1 MDESLDTLI
10 TNTTLANFLVAL
22 TGLLIITIIIRLIRR
37 SIHRYIKDQDNW
49 YRARKAVNI
58 LGYITA
64 VIFLAV
70 LYSDMIGGITV
81 VLGMASAGIAFSL
94 REVIISIAGW
104 LTILAGGMF
113 KSGDR
118 VELGGVTGDVIDLGI
133 LRTTIMET
141 GQWVDGDLYNGR
153 IVKVAN
159 SFVFQ
164 QPVYNYSTDFPFLWD
179 EIKIPVKFG
188 SDYTLA
194 REIINRAANNTVG
207 RYAEE
212 TQQHWD
218 TMVRKFRIENATT
231 KPMVTL
237 AVSDNWAEFTLRY
250 VVEYKFRRIIKDQ
263 LFTEILQDIETHSD
277 KVNLASATF
286 EVVDAPPVKVHLKD
300 HKEKN

>member
-22 TGLLIITIIIRLIRR
+22 AGLIIITIAIRLIRK
-37 SIHRYIKDQDNW
+37 SIHRYIKEQENW

-164 QPVYNYSTDFPFLWD
+164 KPVYNYSTDFPFLWD

-188 SDYTLA
+188 SDYKLA
-194 REIINRAANNTVG
+194 RHIINQAAENTVG
-207 RYAEE
+207 NYAEE

-231 KPMVTL
+231 RPMVTL
-237 AVSDNWAEFTLRY
+237 AVNDNWAEFTLRY

-263 LFTEILQDIETHSD
+263 LFTEILQDFEAHSD

-286 EVVDAPPVKVHLKD
+286 EVVEAPPVNVHLKD
-300 HKEKN
+300 YKGKN

>member
-22 TGLLIITIIIRLIRR
+22 AGLIIITIAIRLIRK
-37 SIHRYIKDQDNW
+37 SIHRYIKEQENW

-164 QPVYNYSTDFPFLWD
+164 KPVYNYSTDFPFLWD

-188 SDYTLA
+188 SDYKLA
-194 REIINRAANNTVG
+194 RHIINQAAENTVG
-207 RYAEE
+207 NYAEE

-231 KPMVTL
+231 RPMVTL
-237 AVSDNWAEFTLRY
+237 AVNDNWAEFTLRY

-263 LFTEILQDIETHSD
+263 LFTEILQDFEAHSD

-286 EVVDAPPVKVHLKD
+286 EVVEAPPVNVHLTDYKG
-300 HKEKN
+300 KN